1 MIFSHYVSHIHA
13 HGNHRCNLLVAYLFL
28 KITDLVD
35 VQLGMY
41 KILAD
46 NNKVIDYICLFFTVA
61 GLHNR

>member
-41 KILAD
+41 VKSWL
-46 NNKVIDYICLFFTVA
+46 TTT
-61 GLHNR
+61 R